1 MAVYQLTSNRWS
13 MMLRDPSLQSKR
25 VLVTAAGSG
34 IGFTVA
40 QGFLEAGADVYIS
53 DIDEVALR
61 KALSRLPGA
70 SGCVCDVSLESQV
83 AAMFNG
89 VDGALGGLDVLVNN
103 AGVAGPTSGVE
114 DLSGSEFERTLAIN
128 VLGHVFCTK
137 HAVKRLRAG
146 RSPSIMN
153 VSSVAGHLGLPGRS
167 PYVASK
173 WAVVG
178 LTKTWAIELA
188 QDGIRVNVVL
198 PGTVDGP
205 RLRGVIAAK
214 AELVGRSVEEMTE
227 TYQGLSMLRRFLSP
241 EDIANTVLF
250 TASDLAGNVTRQVLA
265 VDGFVQALA

>member
-1 MAVYQLTSNRWS
+1 
-13 MMLRDPSLQSKR
+13 MLKDSSLQTKR
-25 VLVTAAGSG
+25 VLVTAGASG
-34 IGFTVA
+34 IGLTVA
-40 QGFLEAGADVYIS
+40 KGFLEAGASVYIC
-53 DIDEVALR
+53 DVDEVALR
-61 KALSRLPGA
+61 EALGQLPGA
-70 SGCVCDVSLESQV
+70 SGCACDVSSETQV
-83 AAMFNG
+83 TAMFERA
-89 VDGALGGLDVLVNN
+89 DGALGGLDVLVNN
-103 AGVAGPTSGVE
+103 AGVAGPTSNVE
-114 DLSGSEFERTLAIN
+114 DLVGFEFERTLAVN

-137 HAVKRLRAG
+137 HAIQRLRAG

-188 QDGIRVNVVL
+188 KHGIRVNVVL

-214 AELVGRSVEEMTE
+214 AELLGSSLEQVTDVYRGMSTL
-227 TYQGLSMLRRFLSP
+227 GRFLSP

-250 TASDLAGNVTRQVLA
+250 TASDLAGNITGQVLA